1 MSEENVET
9 MRRSVV
15 AVERRDKDAWREF
28 CHAEIEA
35 VPVGDW
41 PEGEIRGHDDAW
53 DFLIAVDELWE
64 PGRWEL
70 NEVTDGG
77 DNVAARMQ
85 RTCAASPVE
94 SKSNTTIGSFSAF
107 ATEGSPAL
115 SGSRI
120 ARRHWKPPG
129 YRSNA
134 SDEKQ

>member
-9 MRRSVV
+9 MRRSVA

-85 RTCAASPVE
+85 RDLRGKSSGIEVE
-94 SKSNTTIGSFSAF
+94 YDYWVVFNFRDGRISRVEWFENRQ
-107 ATEGSPAL
+107 EAL
-115 SGSRI
+115 EDAGLS
-120 ARRHWKPPG
+120 
-129 YRSNA
+129 
-134 SDEKQ
+134 E